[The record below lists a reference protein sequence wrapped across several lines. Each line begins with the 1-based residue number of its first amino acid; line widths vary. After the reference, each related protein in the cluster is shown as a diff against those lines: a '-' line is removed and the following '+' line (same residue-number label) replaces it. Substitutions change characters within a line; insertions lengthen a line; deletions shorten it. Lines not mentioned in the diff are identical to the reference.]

1 MATLHMT
8 ELTLTNG
15 KTYND
20 IYCELPYELFEKA
33 LISDEES
40 FIEFFYIDAACE
52 EVPLA
57 IRNSCIASYELAFLF
72 DSEDE
77 AENFKPEELLTDVVT
92 AMPTTKTN
100 TCTCKC
106 KEKKDTDGDKKRDD
120 VFFADVP
127 DYADI
132 ITKVITE
139 SPTLRNVYGNML
151 H

>member
-40 FIEFFYIDAACE
+40 FVEFFYIDAACE

-77 AENFKPEELLTDVVT
+77 SDDFKPEKLLADTVT
-92 AMPTTKTN
+92 TMPQTKEN
-100 TCTCKC
+100 TYTCKC
-106 KEKKDTDGDKKRDD
+106 KEKKDTDEDKKQDD
-120 VFFADVP
+120 AFFADVS

-132 ITKVITE
+132 IAEVITDY
-139 SPTLRNVYGNML
+139 PTLRKVYSNIF